1 MAQQTAYYNNPPASV
16 AGMVNHVEGEIIW
29 TKVASGSVGIG
40 LLCSPG
46 SASLSIPAP
55 SISLSTSGEA
65 GTIIAYPTGQTDDPT
80 LDSYFIGIPI
90 WDPSYMA
97 TDQVST
103 ATSGTFTYGVYR
115 DKMTVPVLR
124 KGTIWVV
131 ADAATTQYTSA
142 YVYTTAE
149 TNQPLG
155 TFGAASGT
163 GKSKFNRGQWLM
175 TTTGAGLSLL
185 EVW

>member
-1 MAQQTAYYNNPPASV
+1 MAQQTAYNNNPAPSV

-55 SISLSTSGEA
+55 LISTAASGEA
-65 GTIIAYPTGQTDDPT
+65 GTIIAYPSGHTDNPV
-80 LDSYFIGIPI
+80 LDLYAMGIPI
-90 WDPSYMA
+90 WDPN
-97 TDQVST
+97 
-103 ATSGTFTYGVYR
+103 YGVYL
-115 DKMTVPVLR
+115 DKQTVPFLR

-131 ADAATTQYTSA
+131 ADAATTQFAPA

-149 TNQPLG
+149 TNQPIG
-155 TFGAASGT
+155 TWGAGSGT
-163 GKSKFNRGQWLM
+163 GKSAFSRAIWLM
-175 TTTGAGLSLL
+175 TTTAAGLSLL
-185 EVW
+185 EIW